1 MASLQEIRDAF
12 NTTIKTKSALQ
23 FSVYSMVEDI
33 VQTPCVLIE
42 PVAADFEGAMN
53 EGMHTWDFNLFVL
66 TANSSSRADGQ
77 RLLDKLISGP
87 DSIPMILHKHA
98 DLGLADGTDAQC
110 YMLKGYGGSFDW
122 AKIPHVG
129 AVLKVRVLT
138 DPRW

>member
-1 MASLQEIRDAF
+1 MASLQQIRDGFAK
-12 NTTIKTKSALQ
+12 TVKTKSPTH
-23 FSVYSMVEDI
+23 FSVYSLVEDI
-33 VQTPCVLIE
+33 VQTPCVLVE

-66 TANSSSRADGQ
+66 TSKSSSRADGQ

-87 DSIPMILHKHA
+87 DSIPSILAKHN
-98 DLGLADGTDAQC
+98 DLGLNDGTDAQC

-129 AVLKVRVLT
+129 AILKVRVIT
-138 DPRW
+138 DPR